1 VDPTSA
7 TYSGGDIGERPARGA
22 LALHYRF
29 DIEAGQELGREVAEW
44 AIANDVVGHEPFP
57 LD

>member
-1 VDPTSA
+1 L
-7 TYSGGDIGERPARGA
+7 GERPARGA
-22 LALHYRF
+22 LAPHYRF